1 MSEHQQ
7 PDVVLADPQRL
18 QALRRALEERAV
30 LTYCTDGATFRYQRP
45 LSAGLPVG
53 SYVTLEVPGGATYF
67 GQVITQQVVL
77 GEGPLIGV
85 ELDMDLTDDA
95 GASKVSQLT
104 TPLRLRLLEGTG
116 TILGRLEGDGLAR
129 TTHRD
134 IFDAAELAPA
144 GTELVERY
152 LRAGPGSAVPLPVG
166 RCSYVDG
173 EVEVPLRASGFDRH
187 TFLCGQSGSG
197 KTFSLGVMLEQLLLQ
212 TELRL
217 VVLDPNSDFVALG
230 TLRDGEGIDERLAG
244 RYQAATASLRVARPP
259 RHANQ
264 TGGDVRIRFS
274 DLTRAEQAEV
284 LQLDPLAA
292 REEFSAFWQLVER
305 LGRQRYSLTEVER
318 LVLGE
323 LSAEARQL
331 GLRIANL
338 DVAGWEVWCE
348 PEAPSLVDVL
358 DGDDNVVVDLG
369 TLASPLEQ
377 AAVSV
382 AVLGSLWRAR
392 HRRRPL
398 LLVIDEAHN
407 VCPGEPASGLAALA
421 TEYAVRIAGEGRKY
435 GLYLLLASQRPQK
448 LHPNVVSQ
456 CDNLVL
462 MRMSSNADL
471 AYLAEV
477 FSQVPASLLGRAP
490 HFTIGQALIAG
501 RPVQSPTFVTF
512 GRRLSRE
519 GGSDIPATWATRA
532 GQRSAGA

>member
-1 MSEHQQ
+1 
-7 PDVVLADPQRL
+7 
-18 QALRRALEERAV
+18 
-30 LTYCTDGATFRYQRP
+30 
-45 LSAGLPVG
+45 
-53 SYVTLEVPGGATYF
+53 
-67 GQVITQQVVL
+67 VITQQVVL

-85 ELDMDLTDDA
+85 ELDMDLTDEA

-116 TILGRLEGDGLAR
+116 TVLGRLEGDGLAR

-134 IFDAAELAPA
+134 IFDAAELASA
-144 GTELVERY
+144 GTTLVKRY
-152 LRAGPGSAVPLPVG
+152 LRTGPGSAAPLPVG

-173 EVEVPLRASGFDRH
+173 EVKVPLRASGFDRH

-212 TELRL
+212 TDLRL

-230 TLRDGEGIDERLAG
+230 TLRDGEGIDDRLAG
-244 RYQAATASLRVARPP
+244 RYRAATSSLRVARSPG
-259 RHANQ
+259 HAGQ
-264 TGGDVRIRFS
+264 AGSDVRIRFS

-292 REEFSAFWQLVER
+292 CEEFSAFWQLVER

-348 PEAPSLVDVL
+348 PEAPSLVDL
-358 DGDDNVVVDLG
+358 PDGDD
-369 TLASPLEQ
+369 
-377 AAVSV
+377 
-382 AVLGSLWRAR
+382 
-392 HRRRPL
+392 
-398 LLVIDEAHN
+398 
-407 VCPGEPASGLAALA
+407 
-421 TEYAVRIAGEGRKY
+421 
-435 GLYLLLASQRPQK
+435 
-448 LHPNVVSQ
+448 NVVSQ

-462 MRMSSNADL
+462 MRLSSNADL

-512 GRRLSRE
+512 GRRLSRD
-519 GGSDIPATWATRA
+519 GGSDIPATWATRP
-532 GQRSAGA
+532 GQRSGGG